1 MVPPEKSSQQMLT
14 SAQERADQARKS
26 RRFWIIVALLT
37 VYIIWSTT
45 YLAIRYALISFPPQ
59 LMMGIRFIMA
69 GGGFLVFFQF
79 SGSSP
84 PTPQQLGYFLTLFG
98 GWVVGGVGRV
108 ATSARVVSS

>member
-1 MVPPEKSSQQMLT
+1 MVTPAITSPQVLT

-69 GGGFLVFFQF
+69 GGGLLILLRLR
-79 SGSSP
+79 GSAM
-84 PTPQQLGYFLTLFG
+84 PTPKQWRKPPIACGLPLAGGLGS
-98 GWVVGGVGRV
+98 V
-108 ATSARVVSS
+108 ATAAEFFS